1 MPEPSAPLPYLGTT
15 TPARSSSDST
25 VPPMPSEVTNARPQ
39 RPPAGGRWR
48 TVMMSLRKMMRR
60 TPAGAD

>member
-15 TPARSSSDST
+15 TPARSSSDGA

-39 RPPAGGRWR
+39 RPAAGGRWR
-48 TVMMSLRKMMRR
+48 TAMMSLRKVMHRA
-60 TPAGAD
+60 PAGAD